1 MMHVA
6 IVMDGNRRWAR
17 QRGLEVC
24 EGHAA
29 GERALHRIVDAAP
42 ALGVTTLSVFGFSTE
57 NWARGE
63 REVGALMQLFA
74 RCANSQLLRSTRA
87 GIRVRICGDLTQF
100 PASVRLA
107 LRRLESATAANRRFT
122 LVLALNYGGRSEILR
137 AVRSLARSGT
147 LHDRLTEEEFRKHL
161 YLPDL
166 PDPEI
171 VIRTG
176 GEQRLSNF
184 LLFQL
189 AYAEFVSSPVLWPD
203 FAPAD
208 LAAAI
213 ANVQSRER
221 RFGA

>member
-29 GERALHRIVDAAP
+29 GERALHGIADAAP
-42 ALGVTTLSVFGFSTE
+42 ALGITTLSVFGFSTE
-57 NWARGE
+57 NWARGAS
-63 REVGALMQLFA
+63 EVSALMQLFA
-74 RCANSQLLRSTRA
+74 RCASAQLLRSARA
-87 GIRVRICGDLTQF
+87 GIRVRICGDLTRF

-107 LRRLESATAANRRFT
+107 LRRLEHATAANSRLT
-122 LVLALNYGGRSEILR
+122 LVLALNYGGRGEILR
-137 AVRSLARSGT
+137 AVRSMARSGT
-147 LHDRLTEEEFRKHL
+147 LHDHVTEEEFRKHL

-203 FAPAD
+203 FTPGD
-208 LAAAI
+208 LAAAL